1 MKIIYINKTN
11 FKNKIIHDNKMKII
25 RINKTDLKNKI
36 THIKH
41 ITKTK
46 IKHNLIKLPQQQL
59 KLNLFP
65 NRKLN

>member
-1 MKIIYINKTN
+1 
-11 FKNKIIHDNKMKII
+11 MKII

-65 NRKLN
+65 NKKLN